1 MDCLFDHIFDYCDR
15 LFDCFFVDLCDRLFI
30 CAFADKK
37 LPRQE
42 SALDLNHSSQSLGQ
56 MVEQVMMMVMMT
68 MMMVMVIH
76 LQKRC

>member
-68 MMMVMVIH
+68 MMMVMRVMMVMVF
-76 LQKRC
+76 